1 MYAIFAAAKRM
12 PEKKEACTGS
22 NPSGAAEV
30 SLKNYPAEP
39 LYSVGRLF
47 NLPTGREHH
56 DNLQI
61 SGLRKNRGLFLHE
74 RETYL

>member
-1 MYAIFAAAKRM
+1 MYVIFAAAKRM
-12 PEKKEACTGS
+12 PGKKEACTGS

-30 SLKNYPAEP
+30 SLKNYTEP

-47 NLPTGREHH
+47 NLPTGWEHH
-56 DNLQI
+56 DNLQLI